1 MPRVPDELTRHTL
14 YLTKGSY
21 EKLQAIYG
29 DSFGAAG
36 AIRLLINS
44 HIKKMEQAADRL
56 PRDIL
61 DEDIKL

>member
-1 MPRVPDELTRHTL
+1 MPRSPEPLTRHNIM
-14 YLTKGSY
+14 LTAGSY

-44 HIKKMEQAADRL
+44 HLKKMEMAADRL
-56 PRDIL
+56 PKDIL
-61 DEDIKL
+61 EEEIKL

>member
-1 MPRVPDELTRHTL
+1 MPKSQEPLTRHTIL
-14 YLTKGSY
+14 LTEGAY

-44 HIKKMEQAADRL
+44 HLKKMEQAADRL

-61 DEDIKL
+61 EEDVRL